1 MRWNPLRRSS
11 RKLRSPSRFLSTYLI
26 VSAYLA
32 VRLRELY
39 ILRPLSRAR
48 YERVLGEG
56 PCCAY
61 LELHLALYLDYLAC
75 G

>member
-1 MRWNPLRRSS
+1 MRWNPLRRNS
-11 RKLRSPSRFLSTYLI
+11 RKHLNLSRFLSAYLI

-39 ILRPLSRAR
+39 ILRPLSQAR

-61 LELHLALYLDYLAC
+61 LELRLAL
-75 G
+75 

>member
-11 RKLRSPSRFLSTYLI
+11 RKRLNPSRFLA
-26 VSAYLA
+26 AYLV

-48 YERVLGEG
+48 CERVLGEG
-56 PCCAY
+56 PRCTY
-61 LELHLALYLDYLAC
+61 LELHLAL
-75 G
+75 

>member
-11 RKLRSPSRFLSTYLI
+11 RKRLNPSRFHSAYLI

-48 YERVLGEG
+48 CERVLGEG

-61 LELHLALYLDYLAC
+61 LELHLAL
-75 G
+75 